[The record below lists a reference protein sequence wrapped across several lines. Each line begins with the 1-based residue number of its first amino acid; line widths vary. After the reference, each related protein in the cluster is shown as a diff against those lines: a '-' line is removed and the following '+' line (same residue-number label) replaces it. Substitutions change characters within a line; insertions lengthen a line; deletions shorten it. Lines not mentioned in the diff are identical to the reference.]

1 MTFRRR
7 KLVRP
12 RLLRIA
18 ALAAL
23 SATLACGSAA
33 LDAPPERLDPTD
45 PNDALETA
53 PVAIELAPLTV
64 HTYDGS
70 GQFIH
75 PDAYVFPSAWHGRRY
90 WFTATPYPAG
100 NSTYENPSLYWATGA
115 GAWTAPPGV
124 RNPLARADGNSFLS
138 DPELQ
143 HDPVADE
150 LRLYYRKSSTQRDEL
165 WLVTSGDGQR
175 WSDARLLMTSRRYSL
190 ISPAIVRE
198 ETGGW
203 RMWTVDPGIDGCRA
217 KPGSV
222 ALSARRSADGLTWGT
237 AEPVSLDIPGY
248 SPWHW
253 DVQYIPARHEYWA
266 LVAAYPEAF
275 NCSYTSVFF
284 GRSTDGVTWR
294 MSPSPLLTTGSIE
307 SVRSVVYRS
316 TFHYHPN
323 SDAVTVWYSGARLE
337 VGGYVFGGATA
348 RYAVSD
354 LLRRVERSFDVHTGV
369 RRASIESA
377 VTGDSIA
384 RAAFMSAFP

>member
-7 KLVRP
+7 KLVPP
-12 RLLRIA
+12 RLRLIA

-23 SATLACGSAA
+23 ATTLACGAGSA
-33 LDAPPERLDPTD
+33 LDAPDRVDPND

-53 PVAIELAPLTV
+53 PATIDLAPLTV
-64 HTYDGS
+64 RTYEGS

-75 PDAYVFPSAWHGRRY
+75 PDAYVFPTAWHGRRY

-100 NSTYENPSLYWATGA
+100 NSAYENPSLYWATGP
-115 GAWTAPPGV
+115 GAWTSPPGV
-124 RNPLARADGNSFLS
+124 VNPLAHTEGINFLS

-150 LRLYYRKSSTQRDEL
+150 LRLYYRKSSILGDEL
-165 WLVTSGDGQR
+165 LVTTSGDGQR
-175 WSDARLLMTSRRYSL
+175 WSDPRLLMSSRQYSL

-203 RMWTVDPGIDGCRA
+203 RMWTVDPGVDGCRA
-217 KPGSV
+217 RSGNV
-222 ALSARRSADGLTWGT
+222 VLSARRSADGFAWG
-237 AEPVSLDIPGY
+237 AAQPVALSIPGY
-248 SPWHW
+248 APWHW

-266 LVAAYPEAF
+266 LVAAYPEPY

-284 GRSTDGVTWR
+284 GRSDDGITWR
-294 MSPSPLLTTGSIE
+294 MSPAPLLTTGSIE

-348 RYAVSD
+348 RYPVSD
-354 LLRRVERSFDVHTGV
+354 LLQRVERTFDRHAEIH
-369 RRASIESA
+369 RARMEGT
-377 VTGDSIA
+377 VPGDSVA
-384 RAAFMSAFP
+384 RAAFVAAFP